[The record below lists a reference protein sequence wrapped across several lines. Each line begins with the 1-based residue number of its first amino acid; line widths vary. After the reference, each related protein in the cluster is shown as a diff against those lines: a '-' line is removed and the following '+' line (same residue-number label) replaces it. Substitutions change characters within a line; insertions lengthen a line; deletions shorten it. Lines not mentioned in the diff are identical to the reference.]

1 MSNALFDTKAK
12 QGSALLAEI
21 RKRWPNY
28 HPILAI
34 VEIAHNPKADLD
46 LQFNCHKTVAKYI
59 EPELKSIEVKA
70 DFKEH
75 KTVTVSMF
83 GDSEAEDVPFK
94 DVGLQIEMSEAEPV
108 VVAQAPRGDDDAILA
123 EWEHM

>member
-1 MSNALFDTKAK
+1 MSNALFDAKAR
-12 QGSALLAEI
+12 QGSILLAEI

-28 HPILAI
+28 HPVLSM
-34 VEIAHNPKADLD
+34 VEIAHNERADLK
-46 LQFNCHKTVAKYI
+46 LQFECHKAVAKYI

-83 GDSEAEDVPFK
+83 GDDAVDAETVEFTDVP
-94 DVGLQIEMSEAEPV
+94 VLESGPV
-108 VVAQAPRGDDDAILA
+108 VMADVPRGDDTDIIA
-123 EWEHM
+123 EWEDS